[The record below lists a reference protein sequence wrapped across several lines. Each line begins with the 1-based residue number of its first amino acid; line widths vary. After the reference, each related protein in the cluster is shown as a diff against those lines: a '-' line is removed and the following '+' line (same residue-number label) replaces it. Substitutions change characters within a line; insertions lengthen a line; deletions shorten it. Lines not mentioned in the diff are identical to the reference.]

1 MWKTSREGSR
11 GQALT
16 EVAMVA
22 PLFFL
27 MVFGTIDIGRAIWAN
42 DVVASAAREGARYAS
57 VHAGSVNPDFGG
69 LTTLATKD
77 EIKAHAVNFVIA
89 GGASPSAT
97 VCFSSAATLA
107 NQGAGCSGD
116 VDESPDV
123 GYERGNLVTVKVTS
137 HVPTILGSFFGATTW
152 TVTGESTVLINN

>member
-1 MWKTSREGSR
+1 MSRDRSR

-27 MVFGTIDIGRAIWAN
+27 MVFGTIDIGRVIWAN
-42 DVVASAAREGARYAS
+42 DVVGGAAREGARYAS
-57 VHAGSVNPDFGG
+57 VHAGFLDEER
-69 LTTLATKD
+69 LATKD
-77 EIKAHAVNFVIA
+77 EIKAHALNFVIA

-97 VCFSSAATLA
+97 VCFASAATLA

-116 VDESPDV
+116 VDEA
-123 GYERGNLVTVKVTS
+123 GIEYERGNLVTVKVTS
-137 HVPTILGSFFGATTW
+137 HVPIIVGSFFGAGSW

>member
-1 MWKTSREGSR
+1 MLKRSREGSR

-27 MVFGTIDIGRAIWAN
+27 MVFGTIDIGRVIWAN
-42 DVVASAAREGARYAS
+42 DAVANAAREGARYAS
-57 VHAGSVNPDFGG
+57 VHAGAVSEEFGG

-77 EIKAHAVNFVIA
+77 EIKAHAFTFVIA
-89 GGASPSAT
+89 AGANPSAT
-97 VCFSSAATLA
+97 VCFSSAQTLA
-107 NQGAGCSGD
+107 NQGAGCTGD
-116 VDESPDV
+116 VDESPDI
-123 GYERGNLVTVKVTS
+123 GYERGNLVTVRVTS
-137 HVPTILGSFFGATTW
+137 RVPVILGSFFGAGNW

>member
-1 MWKTSREGSR
+1 MRRTSRERSR

-42 DVVASAAREGARYAS
+42 DVVASAAREGARFAS
-57 VHAGSVNPDFGG
+57 VHAGYIDEDS
-69 LTTLATKD
+69 LASKD
-77 EIKAHAVNFVIA
+77 TIKAHAVNFVIA

-97 VCFSSAATLA
+97 VCFSQAATMA

-116 VDESPDV
+116 VDET
-123 GYERGNLVTVKVTS
+123 GMEYERGNLVTVRVTS
-137 HVPTILGSFFGATTW
+137 QVPTILGSFFGAGSW